1 MTFCGGATAAEGLD
15 TGGSG
20 VEIYGW
26 LESLVL
32 RDFLRAFIGMGRRE
46 GEMGRKKSWWRL
58 GGKKQTS
65 RKWRMGGEGGKGA
78 ISYILG
84 QPVWR
89 I

>member
-1 MTFCGGATAAEGLD
+1 M
-15 TGGSG
+15 
-20 VEIYGW
+20 EIYGW

-32 RDFLRAFIGMGRRE
+32 RDFLRAFMDMRRKE
-46 GEMGRKKSWWRL
+46 SEMRRKKSWWRL

-65 RKWRMGGEGGKGA
+65 REWRMGGEGCKGA

-84 QPVWR
+84 QPDWR